1 MRIRNAFLSTAAVIA
16 PALLVPQVVHAQ
28 SVTLDPAPIR
38 QSLDENGVD
47 LSSGGIAV
55 PSSRVGIGGAEGLT
69 HVRYRV
75 GNGWRH
81 NYMLTIE
88 KELIGYENGVRTYWI
103 DVNIG
108 GQRARFKWSENAASG
123 EAQEGERG
131 TLAWS
136 ATTDWTYT
144 TANGVDYQF
153 SRAPVVTGA
162 SYYGPV
168 EAVGTQITQPDGR
181 ATTLTYRQDSYQQGF
196 ASIWVTRLQSVN
208 NNSGYQ
214 LKFSY
219 AANTPADSTIDDWY
233 EISRVTAINNAEE
246 YCAPAADTCA
256 LATQWPFLSYS
267 LGASGSDTIET
278 VTDVLGR
285 SSQFRFDAGD
295 RLRGLK
301 RAGEASEGM
310 TVDYDNDSRVQQVTR
325 QGSYER
331 YYDWTV
337 PWLGGLA
344 SISTDQLSRQRKVT
358 SNVWGQVTETE
369 DALGNK
375 TQYVY
380 DYPSFSLKEVIAPEG
395 NKVVYTRDARG
406 RVTQTS
412 VYGKAGGT
420 PITTSA
426 TYPALI
432 SGTEVCAN
440 PVICDKPLTTTDELG
455 NVTNYEWDQ
464 VHGGLLKVT
473 QPAPSAGAARPE
485 TRVTY
490 LNHQARYYQNGTLQV
505 GAAFV
510 QPNLVRTCQTGAG
523 NACALQAN
531 ERITQFF
538 YDNTV
543 NPNGQAT
550 TVTTKA
556 GNGSIATSTS
566 RTYHPLGGV
575 ETADGPIP
583 GTTDTTTIHYDL
595 AGQVVATVSPDPD
608 GTGGNPRLAARMTYN
623 ADGQVIT
630 SESGYVTGTTAAD
643 VANMAVTRKSLT
655 TYDDFGRVATQA
667 DVHPTQA
674 IRNSLVQQSYDL
686 AGRPTCTAVRMNAPY
701 TYTAIPAD
709 ACTPMGPGAYGYDRI
724 SARYYNVADQVIE
737 TRSGLGSPVEQ
748 VSAKLAYTPNGAV
761 DWVEDA
767 EQNRTNYVQDAFDR
781 VVEIQYPSKTTKNT
795 ANPAD
800 NELVSY
806 LADGSISTHTTRM
819 DEQFIF
825 HYDNLGRMV
834 TRYMP
839 NRLGLAYDQR
849 RHTFYKYDNFGAMTE
864 ARFDSATSAYGVFF
878 SYDALGRLTQEQNTV
893 SGRTWNIGY
902 QYDSAGR
909 RSRLTYPDGAFVTY
923 SYDTLSRPTGVWRQG
938 TDAVRTWTYNGQGQV
953 SAMGP
958 GFDTQFVYA
967 DSGRLFQQSDY
978 GSDSSAWSY
987 NRYSHNPA
995 GQVEEEQS
1003 WYNNAIWDGHQP
1015 ETVGYTANGL
1025 NQYTVVDGKN
1035 FTYDANG
1042 NLTADGTD
1050 TFTYDPANRLI
1061 GVPSKG
1067 ATLAYDPLG
1076 RLHSVTD
1083 ASGTE
1088 RFLYDG
1094 NALIME
1100 FNAGGGILARHV
1112 HGLSAG
1118 DDPIASYTGSL
1129 FAASNEQLI
1138 RQDRLG
1144 SVMLM
1149 STDRT
1154 TATVNV
1160 NAYDEYGVPGSG
1172 NTGRFQYTGQV
1183 WLPQIGLYHY
1193 KARTYSPTLG
1203 RFLQTDP
1210 IRYGDGLNM
1219 YTYVG
1224 NDPINALD
1232 PLGLNKVKPKNPDGS
1247 CDEGWFET
1255 SDGQCG
1261 KVIITADRYDDTYSV
1276 GKPDGLVPDGGD
1288 GFDEQGRPKACA
1300 VKPKVVDFKGRSGV
1314 LGVGVGGIDLVGTLT
1329 DPLTG
1334 RTWSIEATVKVDLA
1348 AGIGVF
1354 NLSGTLA
1361 IDPESLAEGM
1371 NLVFASVGAVGFGA
1385 SAGRITASAGG
1396 GWDINVSPMTPGA
1409 ASVGVDFE
1417 NVEVKQKSNGKC

>member
-1 MRIRNAFLSTAAVIA
+1 MKIRQNLLLSAAAIA
-16 PALLVPQVVHAQ
+16 PALIVSSPSTAQ
-28 SVTLDPAPIR
+28 SVTLDLPPVR
-38 QSLDENGVD
+38 QPLDENGVD
-47 LSSGGIAV
+47 MSRGDIVV
-55 PSSRVGIGGAEGLT
+55 PSSTISIGGDGGLT
-69 HVRYRV
+69 HSRYRV
-75 GNGWRH
+75 ANGWRH
-81 NYMLTIE
+81 NY
-88 KELIGYENGVRTYWI
+88 LISLERSYDGYGGYNVEVIVGGRRHRFNEVNGQYSAI
-103 DVNIG
+103 D
-108 GQRARFKWSENAASG
+108 
-123 EAQEGERG
+123 GERG
-131 TLAWS
+131 TLTGS
-136 ATTDWTYT
+136 AAAGWTYT
-144 TANGVDYQF
+144 DQSGVVYAF
-153 SRAPVVTGA
+153 TSSPVSYNQ
-162 SYYGPV
+162 SYYGP
-168 EAVGTQITQPDGR
+168 AIGVGASITYPDGR
-181 ATTLTYRQDSYQQGF
+181 QTTLTYRNDSYTDG
-196 ASIWVTRLQSVN
+196 VTIFVVRLQSVN
-208 NNSGYQ
+208 SSTGYQ

-219 AANTPADSTIDDWY
+219 AEDAPSQATVDDWY
-233 EISRVTAINNAEE
+233 RVAEVTAINNAVE
-246 YCAPAADTCA
+246 YCAPAANSCA
-256 LATQWPFLSYS
+256 LSQTWPKLTYSEHTATGNADKLEK
-267 LGASGSDTIET
+267 I
-278 VTDVLGR
+278 TDVLG
-285 SSQFRFDAGD
+285 QEAWLRFDSGD
-295 RLRGLK
+295 RFVRS
-301 RAGEASEGM
+301 RRPSETEGESI
-310 TVDYDNDSRVQQVTR
+310 TLWDYCANQSGVCPGPYDGTSVTYYSNGKVRSVIQQGV
-325 QGSYER
+325 YER
-331 YYDWTV
+331 FYEWSVDQSGNTV
-337 PWLGGLA
+337 A
-344 SISTDQLSRQRKVT
+344 IS
-358 SNVWGQVTETE
+358 N
-369 DALGNK
+369 DALARRKKVVTNPDGLVQSTGVALDDAGTAYATTSYN
-375 TQYVY
+375 Y
-380 DYPSFSLKEVIAPEG
+380 DGDKRLTEVIAPEG

-406 RVTQTS
+406 RVEQTA
-412 VYGKAGGT
+412 VYGDTGGS

-426 TYPALI
+426 TYPALL
-432 SGTEVCAN
+432 SGTDNCAN
-440 PVICDKPLTTTDELG
+440 PVTCDKPLTTTDELG

-464 VHGGLLKVT
+464 AHGGLLKVT

-485 TRVTY
+485 TRITY

-510 QPNLVRTCQTGAG
+510 QPNLVRACQTGAG

-543 NPNGQAT
+543 NRNGQAT

-583 GTTDTTTIHYDL
+583 GTADTTTTLYDL
-595 AGQVVATVSPDPD
+595 AGRVVATVSPDPD

-655 TYDDFGRVATQA
+655 TYDDFGRVAIQE

-701 TYTAIPAD
+701 TYTTIPAD
-709 ACTPMGPGAYGYDRI
+709 ACTPMSPGAYGYDRI
-724 SARYYNVADQVIE
+724 NAQYYNVADQVIE
-737 TRSGLGSPVEQ
+737 TRAGFGSPLEQ
-748 VSAKLAYTPNGAV
+748 VSAKLAYTLNGGV
-761 DWVEDA
+761 DWVEDG

-781 VVEIQYPSKTTKNT
+781 VVEIQYPSKTAKNT
-795 ANPAD
+795 PNDAD

-806 LADGSISTHTTRM
+806 LADGSIASHTTRM
-819 DEQFIF
+819 EETFVF
-825 HYDNLGRMV
+825 TYDNLGRLIKRDMPLRGTLPAGQ
-834 TRYMP
+834 TR
-839 NRLGLAYDQR
+839 D
-849 RHTFYKYDNFGAMTE
+849 TFFAYDNFGAMTE
-864 ARFDSATSAYGVFF
+864 ARFDSATGAYGVFF

-902 QYDSAGR
+902 QYDAAGR

-923 SYDTLSRPTGVWRQG
+923 GYDTLSRPTGVWRQG
-938 TDAVRTWTYNGQGQV
+938 TDAVRTWTYNAKGQV
-953 SAMGP
+953 SAIGP
-958 GFDTQFVYA
+958 GFDTQFVYE

-987 NRYSHNPA
+987 NRYSYNPA
-995 GQVEEEQS
+995 GQVEEEQF
-1003 WYNNAIWDGHQP
+1003 WYDNAIWNKHEP
-1015 ETVGYTANGL
+1015 ETVGYTVNGL

-1050 TFTYDPANRLI
+1050 TFAYDPANRLI

-1100 FNAGGGILARHV
+1100 FNASGGILARHV

-1160 NAYDEYGVPGSG
+1160 NTYDEYGVPGSG
-1172 NTGRFQYTGQV
+1172 NVGRFQYTGQV

-1210 IRYGDGLNM
+1210 IGYGDGLNM
-1219 YTYVG
+1219 YVYVG
-1224 NDPINALD
+1224 NDPVNRVD
-1232 PLGLNKVKPKNPDGS
+1232 PTGLFSMGRGAFGHEPLVQCEDGTIAHASDCQSGEDATTTIIISGERESECKGFCLYPGDPMIQELLGDGHRKGKRPSTKGKHEAGDARRGKDRGGEKGDAKRRPPRKKPKG
-1247 CDEGWFET
+1247 FK
-1255 SDGQCG
+1255 G
-1261 KVIITADRYDDTYSV
+1261 KWPPLRLW
-1276 GKPDGLVPDGGD
+1276 PPMLPVPD
-1288 GFDEQGRPKACA
+1288 FCSIFH
-1300 VKPKVVDFKGRSGV
+1300 PKVCEKR
-1314 LGVGVGGIDLVGTLT
+1314 
-1329 DPLTG
+1329 DPP
-1334 RTWSIEATVKVDLA
+1334 
-1348 AGIGVF
+1348 
-1354 NLSGTLA
+1354 
-1361 IDPESLAEGM
+1361 IDPRLAEKT
-1371 NLVFASVGAVGFGA
+1371 SQ
-1385 SAGRITASAGG
+1385 
-1396 GWDINVSPMTPGA
+1396 D
-1409 ASVGVDFE
+1409 DE
-1417 NVEVKQKSNGKC
+1417 Y